1 MAKSTRKTW
10 TKTMAMAR
18 LRDIEAPLLDIQKLA
33 DNGGKMP
40 YALRKK
46 LQTAV
51 TKVADVTQALKE
63 WKP

>member
-18 LRDIEAPLLDIQKLA
+18 LKDIEAPLLDIQALA
-33 DNGGKMP
+33 ENGGKMP
-40 YALRKK
+40 TNLRRK

-51 TKVADVTQALKE
+51 NKVADVSQALKE
-63 WKP
+63 WQP